1 MKYVEQEV
9 ANKKATKKPFVV
21 NRKMP
26 GNYKKKVEVDLS
38 TELNQ
43 LCKQDCFDYMTAVA
57 KLHMI

>member
-1 MKYVEQEV
+1 
-9 ANKKATKKPFVV
+9 
-21 NRKMP
+21 MP

-43 LCKQDCFDYMTAVA
+43 LSKQDCFDYMAAVA